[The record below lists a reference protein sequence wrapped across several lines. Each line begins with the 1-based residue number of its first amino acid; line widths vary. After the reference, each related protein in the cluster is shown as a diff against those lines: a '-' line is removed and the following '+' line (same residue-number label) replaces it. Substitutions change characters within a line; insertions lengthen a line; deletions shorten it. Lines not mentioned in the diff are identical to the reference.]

1 MAELKDRLRA
11 DMKVAMKAHDQQRL
25 GTIRM
30 ALAAIANAE
39 VEGTAHELTAEEEQR
54 LLTKEVRQ
62 RRDSAETYTQGGR
75 QDLVEKELAEA
86 EILQAYLPQPMT
98 SAEVEAL
105 IDAEFA
111 AIEAETG
118 EAPTMKQMGTI
129 MKAVNARIA
138 GRFDGGA
145 VAGLVKGRLAN
156 K

>member
-30 ALAAIANAE
+30 ALAAIGNAE
-39 VEGTAHELTAEEEQR
+39 VEGTAHDLTAEEEQK
-54 LLTKEVRQ
+54 LIVKEVRQ
-62 RRDSAETYTQGGR
+62 RRDSAETYGRAGR
-75 QDLVEKELAEA
+75 QDLVDKETAEA
-86 EILQAYLPQPMT
+86 EILQAYLPRPLT
-98 SAEVEAL
+98 AEEVGAL

-118 EAPTMKQMGTI
+118 TAPTMKQMGAI

-145 VAGLVKGRLAN
+145 VAGMVKGRLQA
-156 K
+156 

>member
-30 ALAAIANAE
+30 ALAAIGNAE
-39 VEGTAHELTAEEEQR
+39 VEGTAHDLTAEEEQK
-54 LLTKEVRQ
+54 LIVKEVRQ
-62 RRDSAETYTQGGR
+62 RRDSAETYGRAGR
-75 QDLVEKELAEA
+75 QDLVDKETAEA
-86 EILQAYLPQPMT
+86 EILQAYLPRPLT
-98 SAEVEAL
+98 AEEVGAL

-118 EAPTMKQMGTI
+118 IAPTMKQMGAI

-145 VAGLVKGRLAN
+145 VAGTVKGRLQA
-156 K
+156 

>member
-39 VEGTAHELTAEEEQR
+39 VEGTAHALTTDEEQQ
-54 LLTKEVRQ
+54 LIAKEVRQ
-62 RRDSAETYTQGGR
+62 RRDSAETYAQGGR
-75 QDLVEKELAEA
+75 QDLVEKESAEA
-86 EILQAYLPQPMT
+86 EILQAYLPRPLT
-98 SAEVEAL
+98 AEEVQAL

-111 AIEAETG
+111 AIAAETG
-118 EAPTMKQMGTI
+118 TAPTMKQMGAI

-138 GRFDGGA
+138 GRFNGGA
-145 VAGLVKGRLAN
+145 VAGLVKSRLT
-156 K
+156 KQ

>member
-30 ALAAIANAE
+30 ALAAIGNAE
-39 VEGTAHELTAEEEQR
+39 VEGTAHDLTTEEEQK
-54 LLTKEVRQ
+54 LVAKEVRQ
-62 RRDSAETYTQGGR
+62 RRDSAETYGQAGR
-75 QDLVEKELAEA
+75 QDLVDKETAEA
-86 EILQAYLPQPMT
+86 EILQAYLPQPLT
-98 SAEVEAL
+98 AEEVGAL

-111 AIEAETG
+111 AVEAETG
-118 EAPTMKQMGTI
+118 AAPTMKQMGAI

-145 VAGLVKGRLAN
+145 VAGMVKGRLQA
-156 K
+156 